1 MPGRKTDVENTL
13 WQRQFLVVVTTSEA
27 KRCDNVVTTLSDVV
41 TKIQPKLKNI
51 TLLQRRVPAGK
62 H

>member
-13 WQRQFLVVVTTSEA
+13 WQRQFLVVVTTSET
-27 KRCDNVVTTLSDVV
+27 KRCDNVVTTLSDVE